1 LSLPL
6 ATSLV
11 ALAAIL
17 TNRILAI
24 GVGLW
29 FQVPFLLLL
38 GLLIFVDIVQIPLFY
53 RIYEHGS
60 SLLDGIPVVKKFANR
75 DWSKSTLGKWAMPLG
90 GFGVM
95 MVAAMPTFGG
105 GMWSATFLAYGLGLK
120 RRAGYAWMILGSVLS
135 YLTLYWILD
144 TLIRTVRYFMH

>member
-6 ATSLV
+6 AASLA

-17 TNRILAI
+17 TNRILAV

-29 FQVPFLLLL
+29 LQVPAFLLL
-38 GLLIFVDIVQIPLFY
+38 GILLFIDIIQIPLYY

-60 SLLDGIPVVKKFANR
+60 SLLDGVPFIKKWMNR
-75 DWSKSTLGKWAMPLG
+75 DWSTSALGKRAKPLG
-90 GFGVM
+90 GIGVM
-95 MVAAMPTFGG
+95 IVAALPTFGG
-105 GMWSATFLAYGLGLK
+105 GMWSATFLAYGLGLR

-135 YLTLYWILD
+135 YFTLYWILD
-144 TLIRTVRYFMH
+144 TLIRTLRFFMR